1 MAEAWGNQVHHWQA
15 YVEASITSETAT
27 QATITCK
34 TYWHSIS
41 WGYSYY
47 GHGYGVIGSTTGT
60 DSGQVVFSSGTGA
73 SVYQLLTTMTK
84 TISKTGSA
92 QTITCKGVAI
102 LTGDSSGTRN
112 GTSTATCTVTVPAIA
127 YEAPNGPTSCS
138 ASRSSDTKATVTWV
152 NGDVTTTRPRNNNYI
167 ERSTDGGSWTQIASI
182 AGTTSNYTDNGISAN
197 HRYAYRVRSGNSAG
211 KSGYATS
218 GYIYTTPA
226 APASVT
232 VSKTAATTVQVG
244 ITGAAP
250 YATGYDVAR
259 KDGSADWVR
268 LASNAAM
275 PYTDSSVP
283 AGTVQYAARAVRGSL
298 VSAWTFSESIVT
310 VTAPLAPTITAYPA
324 NPSILGWT
332 VPIRWT
338 PNHPDGS
345 AQTSAQ
351 VEITRPDGTTS
362 TVTVSGTATETSVE
376 LTQAG
381 TWTARVRTHGLYD
394 GWGAWSSTVSW
405 GAYAAPV
412 VTITSPAVDGV
423 EVSLLPI
430 TIAWEITD
438 PTGVSSQSVRL
449 YDDDGMIYS
458 VSVPS
463 GTTAVTIGAD
473 DAQLSNGTEYRVG
486 VIVTGGSGLSAS
498 ATRIFVTDWAPPM
511 LPTANVASDS
521 ETLGASVTVFAGE
534 ATGTLP
540 SGTPATASLMVS
552 RIGADGS
559 RWVVGSGLASG
570 DTVTDPLPPLGV
582 EYAYEVTASAETGA
596 TASVTYTEYIRSR
609 AWALNFGAGA
619 GEVLMLY
626 GNPKSSYGL
635 DQSGEAY
642 HFADGGMGGGMP
654 VWYGLTDRDRSGSL
668 SFDVVGPE
676 DADRLEALCDAHPV
690 GWMRDP
696 FGHRRHCVMTPKV
709 SHGVGQVWQLSISW
723 DGVRWEEAW

>member
-1 MAEAWGNQVHHWQA
+1 MAEGYGNQIHHWQA

-138 ASRSSDTKATVTWV
+138 ASRSSDAKATVTWI
-152 NGDVTTTRPRNNNYI
+152 NGEVTTTRPRNNNYI

-268 LASNAAM
+268 LASNATM

-283 AGTVQYAARAVRGSL
+283 AGTVQYAARAVRSSL

-412 VTITSPAVDGV
+412 VTITSPAVDGA

-458 VSVPS
+458 ASVPS

-534 ATGTLP
+534 ATGTPP

-582 EYAYEVTASAETGA
+582 EYSYEVTASAETGA

-668 SFDVVGPE
+668 SFDVVGPA
-676 DADRLEALCDAHPV
+676 DADRLEALCDMHPV

>member
-1 MAEAWGNQVHHWQA
+1 MAEGWGNQVHHWQA

-152 NGDVTTTRPRNNNYI
+152 NGDVTTTRPRDNNYV
-167 ERSTDGGSWTQIASI
+167 ERSTDGGAWTQIASI
-182 AGTTSNYTDNGISAN
+182 AGATASYTDNGISAN

-250 YATGYDVAR
+250 YVTGYDVAR
-259 KDGSADWVR
+259 KSGSADFVR

-298 VSAWTFSESIVT
+298 GSAWTYSESIVT
-310 VTAPLAPTITAYPA
+310 VTAPLAPTITAHPA
-324 NPSILGWT
+324 NPSMLGWT

-351 VEITRPDGTTS
+351 VEITRPDETTS
-362 TVTVSGTATETSVE
+362 TVTVTGTATETSIE
-376 LTQAG
+376 LTQVG

-394 GWGAWSSTVSW
+394 GWGAWSSSVSW
-405 GAYAAPV
+405 GVYERPV
-412 VTITSPAVDGV
+412 VVITSPATDGTVVDT
-423 EVSLLPI
+423 LPLG
-430 TIAWEITD
+430 IAWEVTD
-438 PTGVSSQSVRL
+438 PTGVSSQTVTLSDAATGATVWEAT
-449 YDDDGMIYS
+449 
-458 VSVPS
+458 VPS
-463 GTTAVTIGAD
+463 GTSSVEVHAS
-473 DAQLSNGTEYRVG
+473 DAPSLANGTAYALTVA
-486 VIVTGGSGLSAS
+486 VTGGSGLSAS
-498 ATRIFVTDWAPPM
+498 AVREFATDWAAPAT
-511 LPTANVASDS
+511 PTARLNRIPADLSV
-521 ETLGASVTVFAGE
+521 SVTVFEGVGDGDE
-534 ATGTLP
+534 
-540 SGTPATASLMVS
+540 PATASLMVT
-552 RIGADGS
+552 RVGADGT
-559 RWVVGSGLASG
+559 RWVVASGMASG
-570 DTVTDPLPPLGV
+570 DTCVDPLPPLGV
-582 EYAYEVTASAETGA
+582 QYAYEVTASAETGA
-596 TASVTYTEYIRSR
+596 TSATTYTEQLPACRWAVNYGRR
-609 AWALNFGAGA
+609 AEVCYLLGRNPEDKGGHRHG
-619 GEVLMLY
+619 GER
-626 GNPKSSYGL
+626 
-635 DQSGEAY
+635 Y
-642 HFADGGMGGGMP
+642 HFAGRGLP
-654 VWYGLTDRDRSGSL
+654 VWYPTDQRDSSGSL
-668 SFDVVGPE
+668 DFEAE
-676 DADRLEALCDAHPV
+676 DMGQLNDFMRTARASDGLAWL
-690 GWMRDP
+690 RDP
-696 FGHRRHCVMTPKV
+696 WGNRWLATVEPDWGRSRRKR
-709 SHGVGQVWQLSISW
+709 SITIAW
-723 DGVRWEEAW
+723 DAVEFEEAW